1 MADPVVVEIIGLKDS
16 SCSPFPCDETR
27 SCGLA
32 GCDPT
37 GQLGAAFET
46 LKETLVSRYG
56 NHVQLRL
63 TLIDEAVPPH
73 VEEIIRTRYPPL
85 PIILING
92 ELAKIGRIS
101 LPMIEKEID
110 LRL

>member
-27 SCGLA
+27 SCGLS

-37 GQLGAAFET
+37 GMLGAAFAM
-46 LKETLVSRYG
+46 LKETLAEKYG
-56 NHVQLRL
+56 NCVQLRL

-85 PIILING
+85 PIVLING

>member
-1 MADPVVVEIIGLKDS
+1 MANPVDVEIIGLKDS

-27 SCGLA
+27 SCGLS

-37 GQLGAAFET
+37 GMLAAAVET
-46 LKETLVSRYG
+46 LKKTLLEKYG
-56 NHVQLRL
+56 NRVRLRL
-63 TLIDEAVPPH
+63 TYIDETVPPH

-85 PIILING
+85 PIIIVNG
-92 ELAKIGRIS
+92 DLAKIGRIS